1 MPSRGRGL
9 RQRLGLVP
17 PGEPASSS
25 TGRHLTEA
33 YREGRLSAGEVAAT
47 AAAHL
52 EDNPSAPADV
62 VRLAGAHSR
71 KRLLTP
77 GRPARPDTRNVSRG
91 VLRALAQAASL
102 PEPYQFSV
110 PLWGVS
116 RGVLR
121 ALARSASL
129 PEPYQFS
136 VPLWGRHANC
146 KVEEIPPRYASP
158 PYWENRI
165 PHANQ
170 LRWLNGQSARA
181 KSSARAVWGAGRYR
195 HTQMGHSSPV
205 GSSCPVR

>member
-47 AAAHL
+47 TAAHL

-77 GRPARPDTRNVSRG
+77 GRPARPDTRN
-91 VLRALAQAASL
+91 
-102 PEPYQFSV
+102 
-110 PLWGVS
+110 VS

-195 HTQMGHSSPV
+195 HTQMGHNSPV